1 MPERELRELV
11 QAGSSLADRFPG
23 DEELAA
29 ARRRFTRT
37 AAERGGERHEATGDP
52 VLTPLGFA
60 PGQAGAADGR
70 GQVIFCRGDAGSTDG
85 DCVDLVIDLDASPDW
100 HVIDVR
106 YWGYPADRWHL
117 PFDVDADLETQL
129 AHLSTTLPGA
139 LD

>member
-1 MPERELRELV
+1 MEAVPFTPHPVPPHDPAL
-11 QAGSSLADRFPG
+11 DRV
-23 DEELAA
+23 
-29 ARRRFTRT
+29 
-37 AAERGGERHEATGDP
+37 ATILDP

-70 GQVIFCRGDAGSTDG
+70 GQVIFCGGDAGSTDS